1 MSTAS
6 HAIKDIINE
15 RSRVRHKKRGGMK
28 NLSADT
34 FHAWPLRQRGSKIWT
49 QLSER
54 KSDGNRHIETFCHYC
69 CLKKRNLCFLSS
81 FWFWFVISRLIWQV
95 MDRSLKSQI
104 MIYHTSKVIIIIHLL
119 IWSHHQELFVQEL
132 IHHQRLTLTQ
142 VISGHYF
149 GWGSSADGDFPYQ
162 SISN

>member
-28 NLSADT
+28 NVSADT
-34 FHAWPLRQRGSKIWT
+34 FHAWPLRQRGSKIWPQRKEIWWKKT
-49 QLSER
+49 HRRLLSLLLSQKE
-54 KSDGNRHIETFCHYC
+54 KSY
-69 CLKKRNLCFLSS
+69 FLSS

-149 GWGSSADGDFPYQ
+149 GWGSSTDGDFPYQ

>member
-28 NLSADT
+28 NVSADT
-34 FHAWPLRQRGSKIWT
+34 FHAWPLWQRGSKIWPQRKEIWWKKT
-49 QLSER
+49 HRRLLSLLLSQKE
-54 KSDGNRHIETFCHYC
+54 KSY
-69 CLKKRNLCFLSS
+69 FLSS

-149 GWGSSADGDFPYQ
+149 GWGSSTDGDFPYQ

>member
-1 MSTAS
+1 MNMSTAS

-15 RSRVRHKKRGGMK
+15 RSRVRHKKRGDTKCRYVSCLATLTTGFK
-28 NLSADT
+28 DLNSTKGNSA
-34 FHAWPLRQRGSKIWT
+34 I
-49 QLSER
+49 
-54 KSDGNRHIETFCHYC
+54 NC
-69 CLKKRNLCFLSS
+69 CCFKKRNLLFCLSS
-81 FWFWFVISRLIWQV
+81 FWFVISSLIWQV

-149 GWGSSADGDFPYQ
+149 GWGSYTDGDFPYQ